1 MQEYPSC
8 ASLGA
13 ISNKSVI
20 FFVRNAE
27 ILTTC
32 QLFGGLALCNQEKNG
47 PVATCLTLHI
57 AVQPSTKWILHRPN
71 TSPFSLCDNGVSQS
85 IQYQFIYCSH
95 VLKCITSP
103 ETAGKQQPI
112 TRGFLPMRIYWNTAD
127 TGSETWMSDSK
138 LFTWF
143 SVFHAPLTSQNTNEG
158 GKCLNSIWALK
169 YDPQLWL

>member
-32 QLFGGLALCNQEKNG
+32 QLFGGLALCNQEKND

-71 TSPFSLCDNGVSQS
+71 TSPFSLCSDNGVSQS

-103 ETAGKQQPI
+103 ETAGKQQLI
-112 TRGFLPMRIYWNTAD
+112 TRGFCQCEY
-127 TGSETWMSDSK
+127 TGIRQTQVPK
-138 LFTWF
+138 RGCQT
-143 SVFHAPLTSQNTNEG
+143 QNCSLG
-158 GKCLNSIWALK
+158 FLYSMHL
-169 YDPQLWL
+169 